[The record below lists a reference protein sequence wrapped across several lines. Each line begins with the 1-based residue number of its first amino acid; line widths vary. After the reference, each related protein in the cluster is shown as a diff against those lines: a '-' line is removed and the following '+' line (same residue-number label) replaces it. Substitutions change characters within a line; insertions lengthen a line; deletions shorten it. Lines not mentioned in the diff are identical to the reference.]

1 MTRRQMSSKVFQPRK
16 QHLGVGLADQDYADI
31 AEALVGV
38 VLINNRD
45 RRIRGFR
52 FEFAYIS

>member
-1 MTRRQMSSKVFQPRK
+1 MSSKVFQPRK
-16 QHLGVGLADQDYADI
+16 QHLGVGLADLHSADI

-38 VLINNRD
+38 ALINNRD